1 MQEKIKA
8 MVIEG
13 SLHCRKPSQIRK
25 YVFRKF
31 GYLLSTEIIGEVLI
45 EQSGMKKSKPSLWLK
60 YRLAHIQDSSRVNV
74 VELDLC
80 DEDFVETPVA
90 DNSRIYV
97 SVGDMTVEFNPKSI
111 PVQMLSVLQSA
122 GFEL

>member
-1 MQEKIKA
+1 MQEKIKD

-31 GYLLSTEIIGEVLI
+31 GYLLSKEIIGEVLI

-80 DEDFVETPVA
+80 DEEFVETPVA